1 MIIYLSSLVHS
12 FRHLAVVSIHEVA
25 CENCD
30 TILIYLSFYRLLHS
44 MKCPSTEILAF
55 NAFLSPVVAPRID
68 PVLQKGNYLHHI
80 ILLYNRCSLESPYH
94 LAAVSGAHFTQG
106 TILIVILVF
115 SGSAKSR
122 THQSAVG
129 GFLVTRRGWPGR
141 LRACRIWTFINS
153 V

>member
-1 MIIYLSSLVHS
+1 MTKNEAESLEGNIKYSELAEALKNMKNSKTPGNDGFTAEFFKFFWIDLKNFILNSLNYGYKTGSLSITQKQGII
-12 FRHLAVVSIHEVA
+12 
-25 CENCD
+25 
-30 TILIYLSFYRLLHS
+30 T
-44 MKCPSTEILAF
+44 
-55 NAFLSPVVAPRID
+55 
-68 PVLQKGNYLHHI
+68 
-80 ILLYNRCSLESPYH
+80 LESPYH
-94 LAAVSGAHFTQG
+94 LVAVSGAHFTQG
-106 TILIVILVF
+106 TILIVIIVS

>member
-1 MIIYLSSLVHS
+1 
-12 FRHLAVVSIHEVA
+12 
-25 CENCD
+25 
-30 TILIYLSFYRLLHS
+30 
-44 MKCPSTEILAF
+44 MKVTGLWFEH
-55 NAFLSPVVAPRID
+55 
-68 PVLQKGNYLHHI
+68 NYLDPFCVRAQGSRKLCSNYRPVTLTSQIVKLIERLVQDQLLTHVQVNNI
-80 ILLYNRCSLESPYH
+80 ISCNQHALESPYH
-94 LAAVSGAHFTQG
+94 LVAVSGAHFTQG
-106 TILIVILVF
+106 TILIVILVS

>member
-1 MIIYLSSLVHS
+1 MFYTIYFKDQLCIKILNNVTV
-12 FRHLAVVSIHEVA
+12 LLKPIYAVQGVIFK
-25 CENCD
+25 ND
-30 TILIYLSFYRLLHS
+30 KFQT
-44 MKCPSTEILAF
+44 
-55 NAFLSPVVAPRID
+55 
-68 PVLQKGNYLHHI
+68 
-80 ILLYNRCSLESPYH
+80 LESPYH
-94 LAAVSGAHFTQG
+94 LVAVSGAHFTQG
-106 TILIVILVF
+106 TILIVILVS